1 MSMSKKLD
9 DLVKERNKEKLEEKR
24 RNKRLNP
31 KLAERDYDMLRI
43 LRTPPTD
50 PTIKYNAKYFEK
62 RFGVSEVTIYRMV
75 KKLKD
80 MDLLE
85 EKQKGGSYVIKN
97 EVEQLYTEKTEEDIA
112 LVASL
117 RGLLQHFEH
126 TPLFEKVTKLIYFLQ
141 PKVAKN
147 DSLLSSG
154 RVIVAPQIEYDI
166 RAKNWDLVNE
176 ALKENYKIK
185 FRYTKIYSNNK
196 SQRTVCPYQLI
207 LDNGVVY
214 LFAYSEYADNI
225 ILYDLNFMAD
235 IIVTD
240 EKFTLPKNYDFN
252 NYSGGGRLGAFK
264 EDKIQN
270 FKIRFTGYAKDWMK
284 YHKWANDQQIKAEDQ
299 DSLTITFSSAQEFK
313 VLREVLKWGTDAQPL
328 APKSLVKRWREEING
343 MYEMAM
349 ASKEK

>member
-117 RGLLQHFEH
+117 RGLLQHFEK

-154 RVIVAPQIEYDI
+154 RVIVAPQMEYNI
-166 RAKNWDLVNE
+166 KTENWDLVNE
-176 ALKENYKIK
+176 ALKKNYKIK
-185 FRYTKIYSNNK
+185 FHYTKFYSNKK

-235 IIVTD
+235 IIVTN

>member
-43 LRTPPTD
+43 LRLPPTD
-50 PTIKYNAKYFEK
+50 PKIKYNAKFFEK
-62 RFGVSEVTIYRMV
+62 YFDVSEITIYRMV
-75 KKLKD
+75 RKLKD
-80 MDLLE
+80 MDILE
-85 EKQKGGSYVIKN
+85 EKQIGGSYAIKKK
-97 EVEQLYTEKTEEDIA
+97 VEQMYSKKTGDDIA

-141 PKVAKN
+141 PKIAKN

-154 RVIVAPQIEYDI
+154 RVIVAPQMEYNI
-166 RAKNWDLVNE
+166 NTKNWDLVNE
-176 ALKENYKIK
+176 ALDKNCKIK
-185 FRYTKIYSNNK
+185 FHYTKFYSNK

-264 EDKIQN
+264 EDKTKN

-328 APKSLVKRWREEING
+328 APKSLVNRWREEING

-349 ASKEK
+349 ASKDK

>member
-1 MSMSKKLD
+1 MSKKLD

-62 RFGVSEVTIYRMV
+62 LFDVSEVTIYRMV

-85 EKQKGGSYVIKN
+85 EKQIGGSYAIKKK
-97 EVEQLYTEKTEEDIA
+97 VEQIYSKKTEDDIA

-117 RGLLQHFEH
+117 RGLLQHFEK

-141 PKVAKN
+141 PKIAKN

-154 RVIVAPQIEYDI
+154 RVIVAPQMEYNI
-166 RAKNWDLVNE
+166 KTENWDLVNE
-176 ALKENYKIK
+176 ALDKNCKIK
-185 FRYTKIYSNNK
+185 FHYTKFYSNK
-196 SQRTVCPYQLI
+196 SQRIVCPYQLI

-235 IIVTD
+235 IIVTN
-240 EKFTLPKNYDFN
+240 EKFSLPKNYDFN

-264 EDKIQN
+264 EDKIKN

-284 YHKWANDQQIKAEDQ
+284 YHKWANDQQIKSEDQ

-328 APKSLVKRWREEING
+328 APKSLVKRWRDEIAG
-343 MYEMAM
+343 MHEMAT
-349 ASKEK
+349 KEK

>member
-1 MSMSKKLD
+1 MSKKLD

-43 LRTPPTD
+43 LRTPPTA

-62 RFGVSEVTIYRMV
+62 LFDVSEVTIYRMV

-85 EKQKGGSYVIKN
+85 EKQIGGSYAIKKK
-97 EVEQLYTEKTEEDIA
+97 VEQIYSKKTEDDIA

-166 RAKNWDLVNE
+166 KPDNWELVNE
-176 ALKENYKIK
+176 ALQKNYKIK
-185 FRYTKIYSNNK
+185 FHYTKFYSNK

-214 LFAYSEYADNI
+214 LFAYSEYAGNI

-264 EDKIQN
+264 EDKIKN

-284 YHKWANDQQIKAEDQ
+284 YHKWANDQQVKAEDQ

-328 APKSLVKRWREEING
+328 APKSLIKVWRDEING
-343 MYEMAM
+343 MYEMAE
-349 ASKEK
+349 KEK

>member
-62 RFGVSEVTIYRMV
+62 LFDVSEVTIYRMV

-85 EKQKGGSYVIKN
+85 EKQKGGSYVIKKK
-97 EVEQLYTEKTEEDIA
+97 VEQIYSKKTEDDIA

-117 RGLLQHFEH
+117 RGLLQHFEK

-141 PKVAKN
+141 PKIAKN

-154 RVIVAPQIEYDI
+154 RVIVAPQMEYNI
-166 RAKNWDLVNE
+166 KTENWDLVNE
-176 ALKENYKIK
+176 ALDKNYKIK
-185 FRYTKIYSNNK
+185 FRYTKFYSNK

-235 IIVTD
+235 IIVTN

-264 EDKIQN
+264 EDKTKN

-284 YHKWANDQQIKAEDQ
+284 YHKWANDQQIKSEDQ

-328 APKSLVKRWREEING
+328 APKSLVNRWREEING
-343 MYEMAM
+343 MYEMTM

>member
-1 MSMSKKLD
+1 MSKKLD

-117 RGLLQHFEH
+117 RGLLQHFEK

-154 RVIVAPQIEYDI
+154 RVIVAPQMEYNI
-166 RAKNWDLVNE
+166 KTENWERVNE
-176 ALKENYKIK
+176 ALKKNCKIK
-185 FRYTKIYSNNK
+185 FHYTKFYSNK

-235 IIVTD
+235 IIVTN
-240 EKFTLPKNYDFN
+240 EKFSLPKNYDFN
-252 NYSGGGRLGAFK
+252 NHSGGGRLGAFK
-264 EDKIQN
+264 EDKIKN

-284 YHKWANDQQIKAEDQ
+284 YHKWANDQQIKSEDQ

-343 MYEMAM
+343 MYEMAE
-349 ASKEK
+349 KEK

>member
-50 PTIKYNAKYFEK
+50 PKIKYNAKFFEEL
-62 RFGVSEVTIYRMV
+62 FDVAEITIYRMV

-85 EKQKGGSYVIKN
+85 EKQIGGSYAIKKK
-97 EVEQLYTEKTEEDIA
+97 VEQIYSKKTEDDIA

-166 RAKNWDLVNE
+166 KPDNWELVNE
-176 ALKENYKIK
+176 ALKKNYKIK
-185 FRYTKIYSNNK
+185 FRYTKIYSNTK

-235 IIVTD
+235 IIVTK

-284 YHKWANDQQIKAEDQ
+284 YHKWANDQQVKAEDQ

>member
-1 MSMSKKLD
+1 MSKKLG
-9 DLVKERNKEKLEEKR
+9 DLEKKRNKAKLEKKR
-24 RNKRLNP
+24 LDKLLNP
-31 KLAERDYDMLRI
+31 KLSDRDYDMLRI
-43 LRTPPTD
+43 LRLPPTD
-50 PTIKYNAKYFEK
+50 PKIKYNAKFFEK
-62 RFGVSEVTIYRMV
+62 YFDVAEITIYRMV

-85 EKQKGGSYVIKN
+85 EKQIDGSYAIKQK
-97 EVEQLYTEKTEEDIA
+97 VEQIYSKKTEDDIV

-141 PKVAKN
+141 PEVAKN

-214 LFAYSEYADNI
+214 LFAYSEYAKNI

-235 IIVTD
+235 IIVTN

-328 APKSLVKRWREEING
+328 APKSLVKRWREEIAG
-343 MYEMAM
+343 MYEMATT
-349 ASKEK
+349 KN